1 MLISAICQKVRP
13 PITSPRVSCP
23 HCDQTFS
30 KKSNLNA
37 HLKRKHLET
46 IQRNIKLYQCDK
58 CPKQFT
64 RLVQSYWTT
73 PTFYS
78 GLGKNPGPGRDP
90 DSGLGRDSGLHL
102 PRSGSKGIKL
112 FQLGSFRS
120 HSIIWYIVSDK
131 LLYSHHRLWCIAYN
145 L

>member
-1 MLISAICQKVRP
+1 MIKKIPNKSFFIGRQFRDLLSKMLISAICQKVRP

-64 RLVQSYWTT
+64 RLVQSY
-73 PTFYS
+73 
-78 GLGKNPGPGRDP
+78 
-90 DSGLGRDSGLHL
+90 
-102 PRSGSKGIKL
+102 
-112 FQLGSFRS
+112 
-120 HSIIWYIVSDK
+120 
-131 LLYSHHRLWCIAYN
+131 
-145 L
+145 